1 MWGPM
6 NGRRGRGWCGDQG
19 YGYGPGWGYWRSY
32 GWDPAPY
39 PVAGQ
44 YPAPGFPQSEIGYL
58 EAYARQLEDELSRV
72 KSRIDDLR
80 KQAKG

>member
-1 MWGPM
+1 MA
-6 NGRRGRGWCGDQG
+6 D
-19 YGYGPGWGYWRSY
+19 
-32 GWDPAPY
+32 
-39 PVAGQ
+39 Q

-80 KQAKG
+80 KQTKG